1 LVQLYLKDAHYT
13 SQVQAGLNLTYSM
26 INVALVG
33 LPYVAYEAGLPI
45 FIVVVVAFAVISIYT
60 TTILIEMAEDRKVRS
75 LEDLGEKA
83 FGPRGYFT
91 TCFLQILFSL
101 LLICM

>member
-1 LVQLYLKDAHYT
+1 
-13 SQVQAGLNLTYSM
+13 M

-33 LPYVAYEAGLPI
+33 LPFVAYEAGIPI
-45 FIVVVVAFAVISIYT
+45 FIIVVVGFATISVYT
-60 TTILIEMAEDRKVRS
+60 TCILIEMSEDKRVRS

-91 TCFLQILFSL
+91 TCIMQILFSL